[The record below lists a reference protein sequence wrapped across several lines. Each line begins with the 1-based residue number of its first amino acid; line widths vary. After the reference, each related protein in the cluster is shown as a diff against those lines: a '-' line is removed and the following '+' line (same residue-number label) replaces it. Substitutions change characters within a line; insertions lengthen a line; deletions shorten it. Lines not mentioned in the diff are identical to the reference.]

1 MTFGQGVIES
11 DWVRLIE
18 FIWRFISSSKQGF
31 RTTTTDSQCSEV
43 TFANREWVCFTM
55 YMPSGNGNKLLS
67 FKEVVIK

>member
-1 MTFGQGVIES
+1 MVMKFGQGVIES

-43 TFANREWVCFTM
+43 TFANREWVCFTICHQAM
-55 YMPSGNGNKLLS
+55 EISCFPSK
-67 FKEVVIK
+67 KW